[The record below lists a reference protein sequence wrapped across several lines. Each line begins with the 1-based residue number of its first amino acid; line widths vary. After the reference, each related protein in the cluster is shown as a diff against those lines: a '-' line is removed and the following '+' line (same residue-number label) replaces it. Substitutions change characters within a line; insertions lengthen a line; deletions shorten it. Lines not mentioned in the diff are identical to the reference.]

1 MSRTIGS
8 VLHSTA
14 NEAPNKSNM
23 KIGVLATGETAVRAA
38 HSLSAHPGI
47 DQVVV
52 IGPARSKN
60 FPVVESAEDCDFLL
74 GVGPQAPA
82 KALHHGVPLI
92 WDGEDE
98 APGVTVWGASPR
110 GLTLAMAAGEADPQ
124 LVALAHPA
132 LDAGTD
138 RQIRFPDPI
147 GAAEATD
154 TTFSGQRLAVAK
166 SATPFAACL
175 VRSAGRNV
183 TVVDDG
189 RFMSGVT
196 LAAGI
201 ALVGSDPTPVWGES
215 YPYLMAAT
223 SMGLVMGEG

>member
-1 MSRTIGS
+1 
-8 VLHSTA
+8 
-14 NEAPNKSNM
+14 
-23 KIGVLATGETAVRAA
+23 
-38 HSLSAHPGI
+38 
-47 DQVVV
+47 
-52 IGPARSKN
+52 
-60 FPVVESAEDCDFLL
+60 
-74 GVGPQAPA
+74 
-82 KALHHGVPLI
+82 
-92 WDGEDE
+92 
-98 APGVTVWGASPR
+98 
-110 GLTLAMAAGEADPQ
+110 MAAGEADPQ

-147 GAAEATD
+147 GAAEAAD

-166 SATPFAACL
+166 SATPFAGCL

-201 ALVGSDPTPVWGES
+201 ALVDSDPTPVWGEP
-215 YPYLMAAT
+215 YLYLMAAT